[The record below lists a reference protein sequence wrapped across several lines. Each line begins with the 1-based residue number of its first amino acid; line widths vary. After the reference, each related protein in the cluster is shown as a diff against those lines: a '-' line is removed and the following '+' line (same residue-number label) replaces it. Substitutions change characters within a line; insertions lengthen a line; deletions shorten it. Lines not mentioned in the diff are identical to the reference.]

1 MGEENIS
8 WLNNKYH
15 KAVLAIVIISLP
27 SFLITGDYIVSDS
40 PNPTDEMAVE
50 PNPFPDEPLSEGL
63 LFVVLDGG
71 RREEMRNPEY
81 MPNLNRRV
89 ADGAYMEMLSNPI
102 TMTAVCVKEMATG
115 VPSRPN
121 EGLNNFHPVHPGTPD
136 GWNLASTHDG
146 DGDGEYDH
154 TVGILG
160 DYVWKDLYPDR
171 EIIPFAKHRYG
182 HADYYQGDEEGF
194 VTMKNWVEGKAP
206 SGYERAPNII
216 IAHLAGLDS
225 VGHRY
230 GVGTTYHEKLTIL
243 DDSLEEI
250 FNVVPH
256 TWTVVVTSD
265 HGLTDSG
272 QHGSPEMIIRET
284 NAFMWGPHIKP
295 GAVIKDLDQRDLATL
310 PSILFS
316 LPFPHAIHAKIP
328 LGAFDLTDEKLA
340 AYEQWNWDAA
350 LARNS
355 WMEENGHYYVEGLS
369 SDNIEWDKIPG
380 SEIGIRSIDIWI
392 TVTAIIALSI
402 ALYRILKDDKD
413 NPKMLIMDIVTLQ
426 LLFTTSIILAYKRE
440 ETTGIYYTLGLF
452 IPLALFA
459 ISYYI
464 AKSDQVNE
472 NRFKKLAYI
481 YVVLALSLLYYEYRL
496 ALLAIALLGI
506 AYYITKSDKM
516 DERKRNASQ
525 TCIATMMAFMII
537 YIETRFTIIAFAILL
552 LILFDKNTFL
562 PNKENKG
569 TSKFVLYPFI
579 GILFTTVVYSD
590 YRIHGF
596 AANRKMIF
604 WTLSYDFELVLMAAA
619 IALVSTLIYATRN
632 KDIPLTHGIAL
643 SATMATIPVLVS
655 QNSNTVDWI
664 MLSALCIGLAMSI
677 YNYFTNKKLASII
690 FHYCAFAWLIMSWGA
705 WAGATSMIFF
715 AVTESLVNK
724 EWNFLKSKNEN
735 RHSDLSRLAMLAIIP
750 IGMWY
755 AWWATLGQTDGLFHP
770 RELDP
775 GNLIL
780 RGGYIGDRIS
790 PSNTWVG
797 FMGAGPAVLVGMM
810 YLNLFRTNGWDM
822 KYLFMALIVRSSFL
836 AMQLSVSPDFPR
848 VVFKLAWDILF
859 CLLIAGVTLVY
870 MLYDKWL
877 KRSSIEVANGM

>member
-1 MGEENIS
+1 LGEESIS

-71 RREEMRNPEY
+71 RRAEMSNPEY

-136 GWNLASTHDG
+136 GWNLVSTHDG

-154 TVGILG
+154 TFGILG

-194 VTMKNWVEGKAP
+194 VELKSWVEGNP
-206 SGYERAPNII
+206 PEGYDRAPNVIV
-216 IAHLAGLDS
+216 AHLAGLDS

-230 GVGTTYHEKLTIL
+230 GVGETYLEKLTML

-250 FNVVPH
+250 FRIVPES
-256 TWTVVVTSD
+256 WTVVVTSD

-272 QHGSPEMIIRET
+272 QHGAPDMIIRET
-284 NAFMWGPHIKP
+284 AAFMWGPNIKK
-295 GAVIKDLDQRDLATL
+295 AVIKDMVQRDLATL

-316 LPFPHAIHAKIP
+316 LPFPHAVHGKIP
-328 LGAFDLTDEKLA
+328 LEAFDLSDEKIA

-355 WMEENGHYYVEGLS
+355 WMEENGHNYVEGLS

-380 SEIGIRSIDIWI
+380 NEIGIRGIDIF
-392 TVTAIIALSI
+392 VTIFSILLLSI
-402 ALYRILKDDKD
+402 VLYRILKEDGD
-413 NPKMLIMDIVTLQ
+413 NPKIMIMDLVTLQ

-440 ETTGIYYTLGLF
+440 DLTGIYYTLGLF
-452 IPLALFA
+452 IPIAFFA
-459 ISYYI
+459 ITYYT
-464 AKSDQVNE
+464 AKADRVNE
-472 NRFKKLAYI
+472 NQLKKLAYI
-481 YVVLALSLLYYEYRL
+481 YVILAITLLYYEYRL

-506 AYYITKSDKM
+506 AYYITKSNHL

-525 TCIATMMAFMII
+525 TCIATMMAFMLI
-537 YIETRFTIIAFAILL
+537 YVETRFTVIAFAILL
-552 LILFDKNTFL
+552 LFVLDKKTFL
-562 PNKENKG
+562 PDKEKER
-569 TSKFVLYPFI
+569 TSKFILYPLL
-579 GILFTTVVYSD
+579 GVLFTTVFYSD
-590 YRIHGF
+590 HRIHGF
-596 AANRKMIF
+596 SANRKMIF
-604 WTLSYDFELVLMAAA
+604 WTLSYDFGMVMMAAA
-619 IALVSTLIYATRN
+619 IAFVSTLIYATRN
-632 KDIPLTHGIAL
+632 KDIPLTNGIAI
-643 SATMATIPVLVS
+643 SATMATIPVMVS

-664 MLSALCIGLAMSI
+664 MLSVLCIGFAMSI
-677 YNYFTNKKLASII
+677 YNYFSNKKLSSII

-705 WAGATSMIFF
+705 WAGATSMFF
-715 AVTESLVNK
+715 FGATESIINK
-724 EWNFLKSKNEN
+724 EWDFLKTRNEN
-735 RHSDLSRLAMLAIIP
+735 KKSDLSRLAMLAIIP

-755 AWWATLGQTDGLFHP
+755 AWWATLGQTEGLFHT
-770 RELDP
+770 REINP

-797 FMGAGPAVLVGMM
+797 FMGAGPAVLVGIMFF
-810 YLNLFRTNGWDM
+810 NLFRTNGWDIRFT
-822 KYLFMALIVRSSFL
+822 FMAIIIRVSFL
-836 AMQLSVSPDFPR
+836 AMQLSISPDFPR
-848 VVFKLAWDILF
+848 IVFKLVWDILF
-859 CLLIAGVTLVY
+859 CALIAGVTLSY

-877 KRSSIEVANGM
+877 NKNSIKTSSGM